1 MNNENIYISP
11 HEAAH
16 KSQRAPWLRAAVLG
30 VNDGIV
36 STSSLMLGVLGASA
50 NKEAILTAGIA
61 GLVAGA
67 ISMGVGEYVS
77 VSSQKDSEKADIE
90 IERLSIQSNPEAELA
105 ELALIYEK
113 RGVEKQ
119 LALQVATQ
127 LHAHDAVGAHAR
139 DELDI
144 NQDVLANPIQAAW
157 ASTIAFSL
165 GAALPIIAALLSN
178 DSNGVFLIVGISLVG
193 LAVSGSI
200 GAYLGGGNKL
210 WAAMRVLIGG
220 TLAMA
225 ITYGIGLLIG
235 HSL

>member
-1 MNNENIYISP
+1 MKNTYESP
-11 HEAAH
+11 HEAEH
-16 KSQRAPWLRAAVLG
+16 KSHRAPWLRAAVLG

-50 NKEAILTAGIA
+50 SKETILTAGIA

-90 IERLSIQSNPEAELA
+90 IERQSIASDPDGELA

-113 RGVEKQ
+113 RGIDKV

-139 DELDI
+139 DELNID
-144 NQDVLANPIQAAW
+144 QEVLANPTQAAL
-157 ASTIAFSL
+157 ASTVAFSV
-165 GAALPIIAALLSN
+165 GAVLPIIAALLSN
-178 DSNGVFLIVGISLVG
+178 DTDGMYLIVGFSLAG
-193 LAVSGSI
+193 LAISGSI
-200 GAYLGGGNKL
+200 GAFVGGGNKL
-210 WAAMRVLIGG
+210 RAAMRVLIGG
-220 TLAMA
+220 IAAMV
-225 ITYGIGLLIG
+225 ITYSIGLLIG

>member
-1 MNNENIYISP
+1 MEQTYKSP
-11 HEAAH
+11 HTAEH
-16 KSQRAPWLRAAVLG
+16 KSRRAPWLRAAVLG

-90 IERLSIQSNPEAELA
+90 IERQSIASNPDEELA
-105 ELALIYEK
+105 ELAMIYEK
-113 RGVEKQ
+113 RGVEKN
-119 LALQVATQ
+119 LAIQVATQ

-144 NQDVLANPIQAAW
+144 NQDILANPSQAAL
-157 ASTIAFSL
+157 ASTVAFSL
-165 GAALPIIAALLSN
+165 GAIVPIIAALLSN
-178 DSNGVFLIVGISLVG
+178 AEDGVYMIVGFSLVT
-193 LAVSGSI
+193 LAISGGI
-200 GAYLGGGNKL
+200 GAYLGGGKKRK
-210 WAAMRVLIGG
+210 AAMRVLIGG
-220 TLAMA
+220 ALAMA

>member
-1 MNNENIYISP
+1 MENENTYKSP
-11 HEAAH
+11 HEAQH

-50 NKEAILTAGIA
+50 NKEAILVAGVA

-90 IERLSIQSNPEAELA
+90 IERQSIESNPDEELA

-113 RGVEKQ
+113 RGVERQ
-119 LALQVATQ
+119 LAIQVATQ

-144 NQDVLANPIQAAW
+144 NQDVLANPTQAAL
-157 ASTIAFSL
+157 ASTVAFSL
-165 GAALPIIAALLSN
+165 GAAVPIFAALLSN
-178 DSNGVFLIVGISLVG
+178 ATNGVYLIVSLSLVA
-193 LAVSGSI
+193 LTVSGGI
-200 GAYLGGGNKL
+200 GAYVGGGKKRK
-210 WAAMRVLIGG
+210 AAMRVLIGG
-220 TLAMA
+220 TAAMA

>member
-1 MNNENIYISP
+1 MENENTYKSP
-11 HEAAH
+11 HTALH

-50 NKEAILTAGIA
+50 NKEAILVAGVA

-90 IERLSIQSNPEAELA
+90 IERLSIAANPAEELA

-113 RGVEKQ
+113 RGVEKE

-144 NQDVLANPIQAAW
+144 NQDVLANPAQAAL
-157 ASTIAFSL
+157 ASTTAFSI
-165 GAALPIIAALLSN
+165 GAVVPIIAALLSN
-178 DSNGVFLIVGISLVG
+178 AEDGVLMIVGFSLVA
-193 LAVSGSI
+193 LTISGGV
-200 GAYLGGGNKL
+200 GAYLGGGKKRK
-210 WAAMRVLIGG
+210 AAIRVLIGG
-220 TLAMA
+220 AAAMA

>member
-1 MNNENIYISP
+1 MKNIQEQP
-11 HEAAH
+11 HEARH

-50 NKEAILTAGIA
+50 SKEAILTAGVA

-90 IERLSIQSNPEAELA
+90 IERQSIETHPEEELA
-105 ELALIYEK
+105 ELALIYEN
-113 RGVEKQ
+113 RGIDKE
-119 LALQVATQ
+119 LAFQVATQ
-127 LHAHDAVGAHAR
+127 LHAFDAVGAHAR

-157 ASTIAFSL
+157 ASTVAFSL
-165 GAALPIIAALLSN
+165 GAALPIIAALASN
-178 DSNGVFLIVGISLVG
+178 NGSGAFLIVGVSLVG

-200 GAYLGGGNKL
+200 GAYLGGGNKFR
-210 WAAMRVLIGG
+210 AAMRVLLGG
-220 TLAMA
+220 IAAMV

-235 HSL
+235 RSL

>member
-1 MNNENIYISP
+1 MEETQKSP
-11 HEAAH
+11 HEARH

-36 STSSLMLGVLGASA
+36 STSSLMLGVLGASE
-50 NKEAILTAGIA
+50 NKEAILVAGVA

-90 IERLSIQSNPEAELA
+90 IERQSIESNPDEELA

-119 LALQVATQ
+119 LAIQVATQ

-144 NQDVLANPIQAAW
+144 NQDVLANPLQAAL
-157 ASTIAFSL
+157 ASTAAFSL
-165 GAALPIIAALLSN
+165 GAAVPIIAALLSN
-178 DSNGVFLIVGISLVG
+178 ATNGVYLIVGFSVVALTISG
-193 LAVSGSI
+193 GI
-200 GAYLGGGNKL
+200 GAYLGGGNKRK
-210 WAAMRVLIGG
+210 AAMRVLIGG
-220 TLAMA
+220 TSAMA
-225 ITYGIGLLIG
+225 ITYAIGLLIG

>member
-1 MNNENIYISP
+1 MENIFTNP
-11 HEAAH
+11 HEAEH
-16 KSQRAPWLRAAVLG
+16 KSHRAPWLRAAVLG

-50 NKEAILTAGIA
+50 SKDAILTAGIA

-90 IERLSIQSNPEAELA
+90 IERLSIAANPEAELA
-105 ELALIYEK
+105 ELALIYEN
-113 RGVEKQ
+113 RGIDRD
-119 LALQVATQ
+119 LAFQVATQ

-144 NQDVLANPIQAAW
+144 NQDVLANPLQASW
-157 ASTIAFSL
+157 ASTVAFSL
-165 GAALPIIAALLSN
+165 GAILPIIAALLSN
-178 DSNGVFLIVGISLVG
+178 ANNGIFLIVGISLIG
-193 LAVSGSI
+193 LAVSGSV
-200 GAYLGGGNKL
+200 GAFVGGGNKL
-210 WAAMRVLIGG
+210 TAAMRVLAGG
-220 TLAMA
+220 AAAMA